1 VQIDRGSTRVWAT
14 FMAGAGSSG
23 AAGRGWPGVA
33 CVRCRRSV
41 RVGWSGRRRKSVL
54 VRQENMR
61 LGKSMVLF
69 GSAAVGQSQSQSQSS
84 DSVIIIKI
92 SH

>member
-1 VQIDRGSTRVWAT
+1 MVGLCRSTGVQLGFWPPSWLGPGR
-14 FMAGAGSSG
+14 
-23 AAGRGWPGVA
+23 AGRGWPGVA
-33 CVRCRRSV
+33 CVRHRRSV

-69 GSAAVGQSQSQSQSS
+69 GSAAVGQSQSQSS
-84 DSVIIIKI
+84 DSVIIIKV